1 MVVVV
6 AVADAAAE
14 VSVGRADGCATA
26 VSGVVTEVAV
36 AVGVCCDCRS
46 CIGEVVAIL
55 RQVLQDAKIRRI
67 VGNQPL
73 LCHIRHAGN
82 GRHRVNVGQ
91 VKPVDALGWQLRQ
104 VGGHHTVR
112 DFSTFTINGLEDVI
126 FSAAAAT
133 AAREGNAA
141 NTTGRP
147 AAAYILIA
155 TTLATII
162 NNSNVPLGWSFITL
176 WWAIIISYSVF

>member
-1 MVVVV
+1 MVTLAEAVARSGQCGKLASIVVIAFEVAVAGTAGDHVGDEMVVVV

-14 VSVGRADGCATA
+14 VGVGRADGCATT
-26 VSGVVTEVAV
+26 VSGVVTEVVV

-133 AAREGNAA
+133 AAREGDATDAA
-141 NTTGRP
+141 R
-147 AAAYILIA
+147 
-155 TTLATII
+155 
-162 NNSNVPLGWSFITL
+162 
-176 WWAIIISYSVF
+176 